1 MKSRVLF
8 LDYDG
13 VVNTLMWNDKGTR
26 VSYNFPKDNKVN
38 NFQAVQWVSEFCLKC
53 KYDIVVTS
61 SWREDRNYKE
71 CLINGGLK
79 KGIEITGS
87 LPINYEKTRGEL
99 IQEYVNSH
107 PEIKY
112 YIIVD
117 DETDILPE
125 QTSYFV
131 KVNPSYG
138 FNEPEYKKCIEIY
151 MKDKSANNG

>member
-61 SWREDRNYKE
+61 SWREDSNYKE
-71 CLINGGLK
+71 LIGQDVSDEYTGLEIFSTKPNQASSEYRGSYDDSDYNYYYLKIKENG
-79 KGIEITGS
+79 
-87 LPINYEKTRGEL
+87 NYGPDESKARF
-99 IQEYVNSH
+99 
-107 PEIKY
+107 
-112 YIIVD
+112 IVD
-117 DETDILPE
+117 
-125 QTSYFV
+125 S
-131 KVNPSYG
+131 G
-138 FNEPEYKKCIEIY
+138 EI
-151 MKDKSANNG
+151 